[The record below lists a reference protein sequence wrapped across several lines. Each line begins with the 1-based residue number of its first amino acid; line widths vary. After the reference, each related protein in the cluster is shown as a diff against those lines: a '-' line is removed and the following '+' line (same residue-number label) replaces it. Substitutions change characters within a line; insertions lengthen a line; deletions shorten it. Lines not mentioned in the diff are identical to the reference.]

1 MTAAVLPISLT
12 IALTMYVRQRAVFR
26 TLGLRIRRNLLGFV
40 LYVLLYQLLM
50 SPISVSG
57 YATELVRARRVW

>member
-1 MTAAVLPISLT
+1 
-12 IALTMYVRQRAVFR
+12 MYARQRAVFR

-40 LYVLLYQLLM
+40 LYVLVYQLVM